1 MLTLHE
7 HIEEGKKIVESFK
20 KRGEGVSNLVA
31 NLYSDPS
38 HFIFELLQNAEDAYQ
53 KNVKY
58 NGVKKVVF
66 ELTKE
71 GISIYHNGKPF
82 DETDLKLISSLANI
96 DNVKREDVNQIGKFG
111 IGFKSVFSITDTPY
125 IYSSNGYSFILRDY
139 LVLEEVEHPPTLDF
153 TTKFYLPLIPG
164 KYEVVKEGLEKL
176 DALSLLFLDQ
186 ISLIEINIEG
196 QEPVRIFKKPE
207 KENQCR
213 IEINDEPYNFIL
225 FSSPVTIDNKETKVK
240 LSYFLKNDTIA
251 PFSVFRKPS
260 LFVYF
265 GTDEKTEL
273 ELLLHG
279 PFGTTPSREK
289 VPLDDKSDIGKQ
301 NLEILK
307 NLASSFITSL
317 YKMKKKG
324 LLTVDLWKILP
335 TQEKTEDV
343 INNIFYNFLSGE
355 LRKGAVLI
363 PDSKGGYTNTS
374 NGALAKNK
382 KIPAFLSAKDL
393 IELFDKKRWVDTSI
407 SEDAEGTRYLWEYF
421 ADTLEMQEIDI
432 RELVKKINDNDE
444 FIGKKSDQWL
454 KSFYALL
461 LDLRDGSEVLSQ
473 IRKMNIIRTADG
485 SHIAPFIDD
494 APNAFL
500 FLPDFP
506 KENIVKKCFIE
517 DDESRRFL
525 TERLKLTVPDKVD
538 SIINKTIRK
547 YINPKRILKKQ
558 NTEDINHILSALN
571 DKKIS
576 TEKLELLRVELRSHK
591 IIRATNAKS
600 RKIVF
605 KKPYEV
611 YLPTKQNKAYF
622 KSNPGIWFPAVEIS
636 SEKLEKLGC
645 LRDIKLRS
653 KSPIRGTSY
662 VTLAKYWGEHKRGE
676 DLFDP
681 DAKLDGLE
689 FALKHLNKERSK
701 IIWKTLLQEN
711 NYKKVGGRIQK
722 CKHQNFPIDE
732 IEIEEELSPIGKLLT
747 EHAWIY
753 VKNRKSK
760 PSNLYFSQLDKKVY
774 DLDGSAPKLLSEKLG
789 FKHDIRQQ
797 AEALGYVVLDKK
809 DKDYK
814 EFLKFKKQKEQ
825 ENKIDATEEP
835 QTPIDSEPTINTE
848 NALEITHGNFSDAN
862 GNGSPSPR
870 THFNKHD
877 CRDGTP
883 REKRF
888 FLGLKNEY
896 LKNGFSMEVEEERK
910 FILKKGNDQVEIVW
924 CNSETANRVGY
935 DFEINQNGTI
945 EKVIELKTT
954 RADIG
959 AHFVLSGPQWDKAR
973 DMHLNKEG
981 KKYEVFCVYKA
992 DQEKPKT
999 AKIIDP
1005 FGNHLEKRLKIIEVC
1020 ISPRAN

>member
-1 MLTLHE
+1 LLTLQE

-53 KNVKY
+53 KHDKY
-58 NGVKKVVF
+58 KGVKKVVF
-66 ELTKE
+66 ELTE
-71 GISIYHNGKPF
+71 QGISIYHNGKPF
-82 DETDLKLISSLANI
+82 DENDLIQISTLAKV
-96 DNVKREDVNQIGKFG
+96 DNTKKDDVNQIGKFG
-111 IGFKSVFSITDTPY
+111 IGFKSVFSITHTPF
-125 IYSSNGYSFILRDY
+125 IHSNNGYNFKLRDY
-139 LVLEEVEHPPTLDF
+139 LVLEKVTPPSTLDF

-164 KYEVVKEGLEKL
+164 KHEIVKEGLEKL

-186 ISLIEINIEG
+186 ISLIEINIED
-196 QEPVRIFKKPE
+196 QEPVRILKKSE

-213 IEINDEPYNFIL
+213 IKVNDEPYDFIL
-225 FSSPVTIDNKETKVK
+225 FSSPITIDNKKTKVK
-240 LSYFLKNDTIA
+240 LSYFLKNGTIA
-251 PFSVFRKPS
+251 PFSGLRKPS

-289 VPLDDKSDIGKQ
+289 VPLDEKSNIGKQ

-307 NLASSFITSL
+307 KLASSFVASL
-317 YKMKKKG
+317 YKLKKTN

-335 TQEKTEDV
+335 VQEKTEDV
-343 INNIFYNFLSGE
+343 INNTFYNFLLEE

-363 PDSKGGYTNTS
+363 PDSKGRYTNIS

-393 IELFDKKRWVDTSI
+393 IGLFDKKSWVSTSI
-407 SEDAEGTRYLWEYF
+407 SEDSEGTRYLWEYF
-421 ADTLEMQEIDI
+421 ADTLEMKEIDI
-432 RELVKKINDNDE
+432 RELVKKINYNDSL
-444 FIGKKSDQWL
+444 IDKKADQWL
-454 KSFYALL
+454 KSFYTLL

-473 IRKMNIIRTADG
+473 VRKMKIIRTADG

-494 APNAFL
+494 TPNAFL

-506 KENIVKKCFIE
+506 KENIVKKCFI
-517 DDESRRFL
+517 DDDDSKRFL

-538 SIINKTIRK
+538 SIINKTIKK
-547 YINPKRILKKQ
+547 YVNPQRILKKQ

-576 TEKLELLRVELRSHK
+576 TEKLELLKSELRSHK
-591 IIRATNAKS
+591 IIRTTNAKS
-600 RKIVF
+600 RKITF

-611 YLPTKQNKAYF
+611 YLPTKQNKIYF
-622 KSNPGIWFPAVEIS
+622 KGNPSIWFSTVEIS
-636 SEKLEKLGC
+636 NERLEKFGC

-653 KSPIRGTSY
+653 KSSVRGTSY
-662 VTLAKYWGEHKRGE
+662 ITLAQSWGYHKRGE

-689 FALKHLNKERSK
+689 FALKHLNKDRSK

-711 NYKKVGGRIQK
+711 NYKKVGGKIQK
-722 CKHQNFPIDE
+722 CKYQNFPIDE
-732 IEIEEELSPIGKLLT
+732 IEIEDELSPIGKLLT
-747 EHAWIY
+747 AHAWIY
-753 VKNRKSK
+753 VKNRKNK
-760 PSNLYFSQLDKKVY
+760 PSDLYFSQLDKRTY
-774 DLDGSAPKLLSEKLG
+774 DLDGSAPKFLSEKLG

-814 EFLKFKKQKEQ
+814 DFLKFKEQKEQ

-835 QTPIDSEPTINTE
+835 QTPIDSEPTIDTE
-848 NALEITHGNFSDAN
+848 NTPEISHGNFSDVN
-862 GNGSPSPR
+862 GNGSSLTRP
-870 THFNKHD
+870 HFNKHD

-888 FLGLKNEY
+888 FLGLKQEY
-896 LKNGFSMEVEEERK
+896 LKNGFSLEVEEERR

-924 CNSETANRVGY
+924 CNSETANRIGY
-935 DFEINQNGTI
+935 DFEINRNGTI

-973 DMHLNKEG
+973 DMHLGNEG
-981 KKYEVFCVYKA
+981 EKYEVFCVYKA

-1005 FGNHLEKRLKIIEVC
+1005 FKTHLEKRLRIIEVC